1 MQSNN
6 KNKFNYILHAATRE
20 TLQTQELGI
29 KNRKIHCVKSVRIW
43 SYSGPYFPVFNISP
57 YSIRMRENADQYIS
71 EYGHF
76 LRSDCGRVKKASINN
91 NEERNTLI
99 LYCLHEIID
108 SGKSA
113 VVNSNNTNVF
123 VLLVSHATTLS
134 YEQLHMK
141 WGAGNVIGINE
152 ICERSHVPI

>member
-1 MQSNN
+1 M
-6 KNKFNYILHAATRE
+6 
-20 TLQTQELGI
+20 
-29 KNRKIHCVKSVRIW
+29 KSVRIW
-43 SYSGPYFPVFNISP
+43 SYSGPYFPVFSISP
-57 YSIRMRENADQYIS
+57 YSIRMRENADHYNS
-71 EYGHF
+71 EYAPF
-76 LRSDCGRVKKASINN
+76 LRSVCGRIKKASINN
-91 NEERNTLI
+91 NEEADRLI

>member
-1 MQSNN
+1 
-6 KNKFNYILHAATRE
+6 
-20 TLQTQELGI
+20 
-29 KNRKIHCVKSVRIW
+29 
-43 SYSGPYFPVFNISP
+43 
-57 YSIRMRENADQYIS
+57 MRENADQYNS
-71 EYGHF
+71 EYGPF
-76 LRSDCGRVKKASINN
+76 LGSVCGRIKKASINT
-91 NEERNTLI
+91 NEEADTLI

-113 VVNSNNTNVF
+113 VVNSNNTSVF

-134 YEQLHMK
+134 YEQPHMK